1 MPISYDAIFTLTRVH
16 TRAFRAPNKAKQKMM
31 KVFCIISTLKRPEW
45 FHWIK
50 QYENLLG
57 VFVKTSGETA
67 GDAEKLQYCINP
79 CHAGDYFVLH
89 SSQYFYPTTCNMQ
102 CSSY

>member
-1 MPISYDAIFTLTRVH
+1 
-16 TRAFRAPNKAKQKMM
+16 MM
-31 KVFCIISTLKRPEW
+31 RVFCIISTLKRPEW

-67 GDAEKLQYCINP
+67 GDAEKVPILTEPLSC
-79 CHAGDYFVLH
+79 
-89 SSQYFYPTTCNMQ
+89 
-102 CSSY
+102 